1 MNKPILQLHE
11 LIVGYPE
18 RPLSTPLNL
27 QVPQGAI
34 LGIMGPNGT
43 GKSTLMKTLLGL
55 NPAFSGSVTWSPKTR
70 FGYVPQEGGIDDLFP
85 FTVKD
90 LLIMGEKPALWRGL
104 QKSDAQQIAT
114 ILNELEMGG
123 FESRLFRDLSS
134 GQKQRTLLGRA
145 LMSQPDVLVLDEPF
159 SSLDYSFRHRIWK
172 RLKHWHL
179 SSGGT
184 LILIDHDIN
193 QLINEVSDLILMG
206 PYQSFAGPK
215 QELLQEGILQQAY
228 EADLHFHHE
237 NGHIQVHFL

>member
-1 MNKPILQLHE
+1 MNPSVLNLNH
-11 LIVGYPE
+11 LIVGYPD

-27 QVPQGAI
+27 QLPRGEI

-43 GKSTLMKTLLGL
+43 GKSTLVKTLLGL
-55 NPAFSGSVTWSPKTR
+55 NPVFSGSIEWAPEIN

-90 LLIMGEKPALWRGL
+90 ILIMGEKPSLWRGL
-104 QKSDAQQIAT
+104 KRSNIEQISNLLT
-114 ILNELEMGG
+114 ELEMGG
-123 FESRLFRDLSS
+123 FEKRLFRDLSS

-145 LMSQPDVLVLDEPF
+145 LMSSPQILILDEPF

-172 RLKHWHL
+172 RLKDWHL
-179 SSGGT
+179 ATGGT
-184 LILIDHDIN
+184 LILIDHDLN
-193 QLINEVSDLILMG
+193 QLINEVSYLVIMG

-228 EADLHFHHE
+228 EADLHFHQE